1 MRARVEP
8 GRASAHHAD
17 VELIVLEIHAV
28 DVGDFKFAAL
38 RRLETGGNFGDLTIV
53 KIKSG
58 DRVTGFRLLRFLF
71 NAERL
76 PVRIEL
82 DDAITL
88 GVIDGVRKNA
98 GALGLERGG
107 AQFLDEVVSVE
118 NVVAEHKRATAR
130 GDKFLADQKYLGDA
144 FGLLLQR
151 ILETES
157 VAGAIA
163 EKGRK
168 V

>member
-28 DVGDFKFAAL
+28 NVGDFKFAAL
-38 RRLETGGNFGDLTIV
+38 RRIETGRNLDDLTIV

-58 DRVTGFRLLRFLF
+58 DRVTGFWLLRLLF

-76 PVRIEL
+76 WRLSMRIEL
-82 DDAITL
+82 DDAVAL
-88 GVIDGVRKNA
+88 GVIDRVRKNA
-98 GALGLERGG
+98 GSIGLERGC

-118 NVVAEHKRATAR
+118 NIVAEHQRATA
-130 GDKFLADQKYLGDA
+130 GANELLADQ
-144 FGLLLQR
+144 
-151 ILETES
+151 
-157 VAGAIA
+157 
-163 EKGRK
+163 
-168 V
+168 